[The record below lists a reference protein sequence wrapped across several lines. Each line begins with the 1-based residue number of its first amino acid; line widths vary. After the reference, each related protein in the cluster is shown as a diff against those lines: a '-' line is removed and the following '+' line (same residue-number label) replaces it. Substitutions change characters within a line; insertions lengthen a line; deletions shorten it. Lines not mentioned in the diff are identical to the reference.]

1 MVETTRRLIV
11 IGGGHAGTEAAAAAA
26 RLVAGR
32 HAGGG
37 QNNNVEV
44 MLITGDPATIGEMS
58 CNPAIGGLGK
68 GHLVKEIDAMGGIM
82 GRAIDRGGIQF
93 RLLNQSR
100 GPAVFGPRAQADRGL
115 YRRAVQEL
123 LAKSPGLIVKKGQ
136 VKKIIFDNNNRVT
149 GVAVADSASNGTNND
164 SNFTTITID
173 CAAVIL
179 TTGTFLRGMIYIG
192 VNHQES
198 AGRWGEEA
206 EKHPV
211 AEFKKP
217 GVGDSTVK
225 NRHPATLVKK
235 TIDWNSL
242 PQQLGD
248 EIPEPFSFTNDK
260 ITQRQ
265 ISCAIAHTNQ
275 TTHDIIRRN
284 LSQSAMY
291 GGVLSSKGPRYCP
304 SIEDKVTRFAD
315 KTSHQ
320 VFLEPEGYDDDT
332 IYPNGLSTSLPL
344 AVQEQY
350 INSMKGLERAVILR
364 AGYTI
369 EYDFIDPRQ
378 IDQTLAVKNASG
390 LFLAGQINGTTGY
403 EEAGAQGLVAGI
415 NAARAVMGQ
424 APVIFSRTTSY
435 IGVMIDDLTRLG
447 TAEPYRMFTARA
459 EHRLF
464 LRPDNAD
471 ARLTPLAIELGMVS
485 DRQKKIFEE
494 KMAQVNGWRA
504 TLQANPQTPS
514 AWGALGIT
522 LNQDGKRRSG
532 FDMLT
537 MVYQEQVGQQSKHDE
552 SKDENKEAHKEA
564 GAVWKILCGLYDGLA
579 TLDPRIVRT
588 IMAESLYGGYRARYE
603 QEIKTYA
610 RDQFVI
616 IPDTIDYKKIA
627 GLSAELA
634 EKLSRARPKNLSD
647 ANQIQGMTPAGLHR
661 LQAFLGQRSKE
672 IAPRQKPLRQE

>member
-1 MVETTRRLIV
+1 MGKSLKRLVI
-11 IGGGHAGTEAAAAAA
+11 IGGGHAGTEAAAASA
-26 RLVAGR
+26 RLLSA
-32 HAGGG
+32 AGGAKSA
-37 QNNNVEV
+37 VEV

-115 YRRAVQEL
+115 YRAAVQQL
-123 LAKSPGLIVKKGQ
+123 LAANKNLVIKKGQ
-136 VKKIIFDNNNRVT
+136 VKKIIFDAHNNVT
-149 GVAVADSASNGTNND
+149 GVGVGDGAGIAV
-164 SNFTTITID
+164 ID
-173 CAAVIL
+173 CDAVVL

-192 VNHQES
+192 VDHQQS

-206 EKHPV
+206 E
-211 AEFKKP
+211 
-217 GVGDSTVK
+217 
-225 NRHPATLVKK
+225 NTLSLSLEHLALKLGRLKTGTPPRLSKK
-235 TIDWNSL
+235 TIDWDSL

-248 EIPEPFSFTNDK
+248 DQPEPFSFTNDT
-260 ITQRQ
+260 ITQKQ
-265 ISCAIAHTNQ
+265 IACAISHTNSA
-275 TTHDIIRRN
+275 THDIIRDN
-284 LSQSAMY
+284 LGQSAMY

-332 IYPNGLSTSLPL
+332 VYPNGLSTSLPL
-344 AVQEQY
+344 AIQQQY
-350 INSMKGLERAVILR
+350 INSMKGLERAKILR

-378 IDQTLAVKNASG
+378 IDQALMVKGGNGGGGG

-403 EEAGAQGLVAGI
+403 EEAAAQGLVAGI
-415 NAARAVMGQ
+415 NAARYITEQ
-424 APVIFSRTTSY
+424 PPVIFSRTTSY

-471 ARLTPLAIELGMVS
+471 LRLTPLGVELGVVAGE
-485 DRQKKIFEE
+485 QQKIFND
-494 KMAQVNGWRA
+494 KMARAAIWRDK
-504 TLQANPQTPS
+504 LQANPKSPKEW
-514 AWGALGIT
+514 AAHGIT
-522 LNQDGKRRSG
+522 LNQDGKRRAG
-532 FDMLT
+532 FDLLA
-537 MVYQEQVGQQSKHDE
+537 MVYQEQVKQTDSDG
-552 SKDENKEAHKEA
+552 N
-564 GAVWKILCGLYDGLA
+564 GASNHGDDTIWQKLCGLYDGLA
-579 TLDPRIVRT
+579 TVDRRIIRT
-588 IMAESLYGGYRARYE
+588 IMAESLYAGYRARYE
-603 QEIKTYA
+603 QEIKNYA
-610 RDQFVI
+610 RDQFVA
-616 IPDTIDYKKIA
+616 IPAGIDYKNIA

-634 EKLSRARPKNLSD
+634 EKLAQAQPENLSA

-661 LQAFLGQRSKE
+661 LQSFLGQK
-672 IAPRQKPLRQE
+672 IAQQTKPAKPA